1 MFRMDVD
8 CLILNIYIL
17 VNVIGKFLVM
27 VWIYGGGYMVG
38 VVISYDGSVLVNVG
52 NVVVVII
59 NYWFGLEG
67 FLFFGDRFLKGNYG
81 IWD

>member
-38 VVISYDGSVLVNVG
+38 GVISYDGSVLVNVG

-59 NYWFGLEG
+59 NY
-67 FLFFGDRFLKGNYG
+67 
-81 IWD
+81 